1 VTPGWFG
8 GPGSAL
14 RNFPKIAKKLMRL
27 PPAKRRRANVSALR
41 TDVMRA
47 AALLAREEVVVAR
60 LRFAREASPREELAA
75 ELIAIRRE
83 LRLLGFKT
91 L

>member
-1 VTPGWFG
+1 
-8 GPGSAL
+8 
-14 RNFPKIAKKLMRL
+14 M
-27 PPAKRRRANVSALR
+27 
-41 TDVMRA
+41 DVMRA
-47 AALLAREEVVVAR
+47 AGLLAREEVVVGR
-60 LRFAREASPREELAA
+60 LRFAREESRREALEV